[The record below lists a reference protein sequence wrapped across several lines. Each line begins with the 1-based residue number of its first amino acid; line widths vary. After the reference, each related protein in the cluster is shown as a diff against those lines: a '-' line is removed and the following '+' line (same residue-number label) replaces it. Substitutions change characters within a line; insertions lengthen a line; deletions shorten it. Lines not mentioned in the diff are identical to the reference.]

1 MANQQTPW
9 KTDHWFT
16 SPWNHD
22 SEVSSGYRF
31 PEQIQIH
38 DVTLRDGE
46 QQSGVVFTLDE
57 KIRIAESLAEAGVH
71 RIEAGLP
78 AVSTED
84 EKAVRAIAGRGLPA
98 EVYAFSRCMLDDA
111 KRAVDCGVSGV
122 VMEIPSSRHLIEL
135 GYRWSVER
143 AIELSVEA
151 TNYAHEQ
158 GLKVAFFPIDA
169 TRAELGDY
177 LDLMERVATDG
188 HMDSFVLV
196 DTFGVLAPH
205 AVQRFAEVTRERLQV
220 PLETHFHMDYSL
232 GVANSL
238 LAAAS
243 GASVIQTTIAGLG
256 ERAGNTPMEETVMA
270 LLTLYN
276 RDIGIKTEQ
285 LTSIAR
291 TVGEISGVQQP
302 SNRPVTGERLFDI
315 ESGIIATWFRNSRDQ
330 DMTESVP
337 FLPSLVG
344 QDGPEIVY
352 GKGSGV
358 DSVTE
363 ALEQLGLEA
372 TADQHMA
379 ILEELKTVAIAKHG
393 LLDLDEVAQIAR
405 KVLDP
410 QAQSP
415 VHGAG
420 PS

>member
-1 MANQQTPW
+1 MANEQTPW
-9 KTDHWFT
+9 KTDRWFT

-22 SEVSSGYRF
+22 EEVASGYQF
-31 PEQIQIH
+31 PDQIQIH

-46 QQSGVVFTLDE
+46 QQSGVVFTVDE
-57 KIRIAESLAEAGVH
+57 KIRIAEALAEAGVH

-78 AVSTED
+78 AVSADD
-84 EKAVRAIAGRGLPA
+84 EKAVRAVASRGLPS
-98 EVYAFSRCMLDDA
+98 EIYAFSRCMVDDA
-111 KRAVDCGVSGV
+111 KRAVDCGVAGV

-169 TRAELGDY
+169 TRAELNDY

-205 AVQRFAEVTRERLQV
+205 AVQRFAQVTRERLQV

-238 LAAAS
+238 LAAAA
-243 GASVIQTTIAGLG
+243 GASVIQTTVAGIG
-256 ERAGNTPMEETVMA
+256 ERAGNTPMEETVLA

-291 TVGEISGVQQP
+291 MVGEISGVRQP

-330 DMTESVP
+330 DVTESVP

-344 QDGPEIVY
+344 QNGPAIVY

-358 DSVTE
+358 DSVAE
-363 ALEQLGLEA
+363 ALDQLGLEA
-372 TADQHMA
+372 DADQRLV
-379 ILEELKTVAIAKHG
+379 ILEELKSTAIAEHG
-393 LLDLDEVAQIAR
+393 LLELHDVEQIAR
-405 KVLDP
+405 KILE
-410 QAQSP
+410 AESAAS

-420 PS
+420 PA